1 MFSSFPNHA
10 LKWKKTGADHF
21 PGIAIRSQGGSTPTT
36 VANDLKKT
44 KLILLVL
51 TIFAGL
57 LIAVPVITETSFRF
71 DKEFLKKA
79 EEKCG
84 KEAPARFT
92 AWEELIQKDK
102 STSDREKLS
111 KVNHFFNSRIQ
122 FVSDIDLW
130 GVQDYWATPV
140 EFLCK
145 RAGDCED
152 FAIAKYFTLK
162 AMGVAEE
169 KLNIAYVKAI
179 QYNIAHM
186 VLTYYSEPGAEPL
199 VLDNLIDSI
208 DPASKRTDLMPVF
221 SFNGAGL
228 WTAKQRGQGK
238 SAGSSDRLKPWQG
251 LLQRMSENK
260 L

>member
-1 MFSSFPNHA
+1 MA
-10 LKWKKTGADHF
+10 
-21 PGIAIRSQGGSTPTT
+21 RY
-36 VANDLKKT
+36 LKKN
-44 KLILLVL
+44 KSILLVL
-51 TIFAGL
+51 TVFAGL
-57 LIAVPVITETSFRF
+57 VIAAPVITETIFRF

-84 KEAPARFT
+84 KEGPARFT
-92 AWEELIQKDK
+92 AWEELIHNDK
-102 STSDREKLS
+102 SPSDREKLS
-111 KVNHFFNSRIQ
+111 KVNHFYNSRIR
-122 FVSDIDLW
+122 FVSDIELW
-130 GVQDYWATPV
+130 GVQDYWATPI

-145 RAGDCED
+145 NAGDCED

-221 SFNGAGL
+221 SFNGLGL
-228 WTAKQRGQGK
+228 WTAKERGKGK
-238 SAGSSDRLKPWQG
+238 MAGSADRLKPWQG
-251 LLQRMSENK
+251 LMQKMSENK